1 MSVVDLVVVSSP
13 SASIYRDQFVV
24 EMSFEHDDDAITE
37 EKTAVFPAAQKAD
50 VIEFVNVLWAAND
63 YVMEHASVPEDDE
76 IANYDKWCDVYNQP
90 GIDGWPSDSNGN
102 YFAEL
107 SNVTVAYY
115 DANGTRFDVTQ
126 VKDD

>member
-13 SASIYRDQFVV
+13 SASAHRDQFVV
-24 EMSFEHDDDAITE
+24 KMSFEHDDDAITE

-50 VIEFVNVLWAAND
+50 IIEFVNVLWAAND
-63 YVMEHASVPEDDE
+63 YVMEHAGVPEDDE
-76 IANYDKWCDVYNQP
+76 VEGYDKWCEVYNQP
-90 GIDGWPSDSNGN
+90 GLDGWPSDSNGN

-107 SNVTVAYY
+107 SNVTVVYY

-126 VKDD
+126 VNDD